1 MKFTDICFLTTMTS
15 ILMLDI
21 VYLNNTQS
29 LKIAL
34 QENKTHVFSRETSFI
49 KESSLTKYHCIK
61 SELTIFVKISYV
73 FSYN

>member
-49 KESSLTKYHCIK
+49 IERKVL
-61 SELTIFVKISYV
+61 
-73 FSYN
+73 